1 MNEEIKKER
10 ERKRK
15 GGREGGRRGRKEG
28 KGRRKLLIVNFFK
41 FKRIEFLVV
50 EKF

>member
-1 MNEEIKKER
+1 MNEETKKER

-28 KGRRKLLIVNFFK
+28 KGRRKLLIVNFSK
-41 FKRIEFLVV
+41 SKRTEPLAV